1 MSHFAFNDSN
11 FFLDNR
17 YQNSQFLKR
26 PVWERDQQEEDPCL
40 WQDLTTSLE
49 QVTVMVSVKE
59 AVPGSERRSES
70 ANLSKKGH
78 VDATKRSNAPQRRL
92 PSKMDLTRGQV

>member
-1 MSHFAFNDSN
+1 MSNFAFNDSN

-59 AVPGSERRSES
+59 AVPGSERRSE
-70 ANLSKKGH
+70 
-78 VDATKRSNAPQRRL
+78 
-92 PSKMDLTRGQV
+92 